1 MNVHMLWTDGG
12 IMCPV
17 VASVLM
23 VKRVVNTVAGATIDT
38 TVCTYLNDGV
48 TKQLDSSQARL

>member
-1 MNVHMLWTDGG
+1 
-12 IMCPV
+12 MCPV

>member
-17 VASVLM
+17 AACVLM
-23 VKRVVNTVAGATIDT
+23 VKRAVNTVLGVTIDT
-38 TVCTYLNDGV
+38 TVCTYLDDGV
-48 TKQLDSSQARL
+48 IKQLDSSNARI